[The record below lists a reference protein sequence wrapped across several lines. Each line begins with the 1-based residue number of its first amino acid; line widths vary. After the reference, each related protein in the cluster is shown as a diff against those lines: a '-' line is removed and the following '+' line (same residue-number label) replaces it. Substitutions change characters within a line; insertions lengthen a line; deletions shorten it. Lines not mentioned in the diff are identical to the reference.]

1 MRFEVSVTGRKH
13 DLEITQVEGEWQCRI
28 DGCEIRMNVAR
39 IADGTLS
46 ILQEGKSYV
55 VRQGAGGAVVVD
67 GRSYE
72 VSIADPRSWRA
83 RQQAAAG
90 VSGPLKLAAP
100 MPGKVVRVL
109 TSPGSTVVAGQ
120 GIVVIE
126 AMKMQN
132 EVRAPRDGI
141 ITAVLV
147 QEGKAVNVGELVAI
161 LE

>member
-1 MRFEVSVTGRKH
+1 MGFEVSIAGRKH
-13 DLEITQVEGEWQCRI
+13 DLEIAQADGAWQCRVNGRAI
-28 DGCEIRMNVAR
+28 EVDVVRL
-39 IADGTLS
+39 ADGTLS
-46 ILQEGKSYV
+46 ILYQGKSYIA
-55 VRQGAGGAVVVD
+55 RQEGDGAVVVG
-67 GRSYE
+67 GRAYE
-72 VSIADPRSWRA
+72 VAIADRRSWRA

-90 VSGPLKLAAP
+90 VSGSLKLAAP

-132 EVRAPRDGI
+132 EIRAPRDGI